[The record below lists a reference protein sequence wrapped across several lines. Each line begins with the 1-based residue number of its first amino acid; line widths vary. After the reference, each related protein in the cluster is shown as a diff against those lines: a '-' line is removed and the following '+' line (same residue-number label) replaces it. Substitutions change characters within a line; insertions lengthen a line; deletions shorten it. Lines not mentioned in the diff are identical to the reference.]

1 MSVFARL
8 RSLFSA
14 APSPLGSSV
23 FDGVG
28 GDLSRWIAP
37 SAPAPSAR
45 LRVAKRLYAGA
56 EMGRL
61 NGSWVAS
68 STSADAEIVT
78 SLRTLRDRSRQLERD
93 NDYAKNAVRL
103 LKNNI
108 AGRGVGFQSQVMMRR
123 GGRLD
128 DATNSK
134 IERAWRRWCRKDTC
148 STSGKLSFA
157 ALQRLIVG
165 AMPTGGEI
173 LVRMVKKPFGGGK
186 VPFALEVI
194 ESDQLIEGYTVG
206 RNENGRQVRMGVEL
220 DEWNRATGYFLYPRH
235 PGDLQFPSQL
245 TTSHFIYVPAS
256 EVLHLFIPERPNQSR
271 GVPWFHTA
279 IKRLHNMGGYE
290 EAEIVA
296 ARASACI
303 MGFIESPD
311 GDVIPTNLP
320 GATTDPKTGETVTD
334 LAAGE
339 IRALAAGEK
348 FTGFSPTRPNPAME
362 GFMRFMLRGMC
373 AGVGMSYASVS
384 GDYSQSN
391 YSSSR
396 LALLDDR
403 DNWRVLQDWL
413 VEDFCQ
419 PVFEAWLEMAVLSG
433 ELALP
438 AYWGDSSLYTEP
450 RWLTRGW
457 SYVDP
462 LKEVMADKLRV
473 RSGFSTVAD
482 VIAAQGGDFEDVFA
496 QRRRELDMA
505 KDLDLVLDT
514 DPALV
519 DEKGSAASQAALGG
533 DAETGAG
540 EQAGSATE
548 GSADS
553 PDAPKEDA
561 PQKSAAVVALERAA
575 RSARHVEEREH
586 LLEAIEVLQ
595 AAQD

>member
-1 MSVFARL
+1 MNVFEKMRAGL
-8 RSLFSA
+8 A
-14 APSPLGSSV
+14 
-23 FDGVG
+23 
-28 GDLSRWIAP
+28 RWIAP
-37 SAPAPSAR
+37 RVTAAALAPR
-45 LRVAKRLYAGA
+45 KRLYAGA

-61 NGSWVAS
+61 NGSWIAS

-108 AGRGVGFQSQVMMRR
+108 VGRGIGFQSQVMMRR

-134 IERAWRRWCRKDTC
+134 VERAWRRWCRKNTC
-148 STSGKLSFA
+148 STSGKLSFE

-165 AMPTGGEI
+165 SMPTGGEI
-173 LVRMVKKPFGGGK
+173 LVRMVKRAFGGGAI
-186 VPFALEVI
+186 PFALEVI
-194 ESDQLIEGYTVG
+194 EADQLIESYTVG

-220 DEWNRATGYFLYPRH
+220 DEWNRATGFYLYPRH

-245 TTSHFIYVPAS
+245 TTSQFVYVPAS
-256 EVLHLFIPERPNQSR
+256 EVLHLFIPERPNQNR

-303 MGFIESPD
+303 MGFIQTPD
-311 GDVIPTNLP
+311 GDLMPTNLP
-320 GATTDPKTGETVTD
+320 GTTTDPKTGETVTD

-339 IRALAAGEK
+339 IRSLAPGET
-348 FTGFSPTRPNPAME
+348 FTGFTPTRPNPGME
-362 GFMRFMLRGMC
+362 PFMRFMLRGMC

-413 VEDFCQ
+413 VQDFCQ

-433 ELALP
+433 ELTLP
-438 AYWGDSSLYTEP
+438 AYWDDSSLYTEP

-462 LKEVMADKLRV
+462 LKEVMADKMRV

-496 QRRRELDMA
+496 QRRRELDLA
-505 KDLDLVLDT
+505 KEFDLVLDT

-519 DEKGSAASQAALGG
+519 DEKGAPIGESAPGGASDPGG
-533 DAETGAG
+533 GEDAGGESEEAGGAPG
-540 EQAGSATE
+540 
-548 GSADS
+548 
-553 PDAPKEDA
+553 APKEDA
-561 PQKSAAVVALERAA
+561 PQKSAAVIALERAA
-575 RSARHVEEREH
+575 RSARRVEEREH

-595 AAQD
+595 AVQD